1 MVMEILIS
9 LTLLFLGIVALAV
22 IHVCIVVRAFSR
34 GNEHIGLALGNNSE
48 TKMSNEDLKK
58 LPCFEYKA
66 AADRGSGPVDCVEEI
81 SVPGAVG
88 INIGSSASTP
98 EIENLQFKLEIASL
112 RLAAWTYP
120 MSRIRQI
127 CAVPA

>member
-1 MVMEILIS
+1 MGQRS
-9 LTLLFLGIVALAV
+9 KKALAV

-66 AADRGSGPVDCVEEI
+66 AADRGSGPVDCV
-81 SVPGAVG
+81 VCL
-88 INIGSSASTP
+88 
-98 EIENLQFKLEIASL
+98 ENFKLGENC
-112 RLAAWTYP
+112 RLLPNCGHTFHAECIESWLLKTP
-120 MSRIRQI
+120 I
-127 CAVPA
+127 CPICRTRVGPLNILV